1 MDNRT
6 FRADE
11 RLNQL
16 TDSDSA
22 WGPLLFLRPERH
34 ELMTPTRVLLI
45 SAALGTFYGM
55 LANVALSL
63 LMRTGDQG
71 KPSAFLIPI
80 VFTII
85 QFVCAELSVVS
96 AWNRRAR
103 QLSRRMSWEE
113 LTGRPLPPPRDDQ
126 QAAE

>member
-1 MDNRT
+1 MDHPT

-34 ELMTPTRVLLI
+34 ELMTPTRVLLV
-45 SAALGTFYGM
+45 SAVFGTFYGM
-55 LANVALSL
+55 LSNVALSL

-71 KPSAFLIPI
+71 KPSAFFIPAVI
-80 VFTII
+80 TFIAFI
-85 QFVCAELSVVS
+85 GAELSVVA
-96 AWNRRAR
+96 AWNRRAT

-113 LTGRPLPPPRDDQ
+113 LTGRPLPPRRDDQ